1 MPPLPASALLLS
13 PQVNA
18 KAMALLKQPIFKATL
33 LQEDGTYKDV
43 PPEEAIKLP
52 PGTIAAG
59 GKIVVNFDPELTT
72 LIRESKYLD
81 RMGFPVPETALNVT
95 LQEDKYHAYVEALR
109 AMLASHAQARRRRA
123 AGPACAS
130 SPPPPQNQH
139 PVPQRRPRTSA
150 AATNTP
156 STSARLLRHR
166 PVTLRHV
173 RR

>member
-1 MPPLPASALLLS
+1 
-13 PQVNA
+13 
-18 KAMALLKQPIFKATL
+18 MALLKQPIFKATL

-52 PGTIAAG
+52 PGTIAGG

-130 SPPPPQNQH
+130 PPPPPPFAAHAPVAAHPCQTPPTSSPPPL
-139 PVPQRRPRTSA
+139 
-150 AATNTP
+150 TP
-156 STSARLLRHR
+156 
-166 PVTLRHV
+166 
-173 RR
+173 